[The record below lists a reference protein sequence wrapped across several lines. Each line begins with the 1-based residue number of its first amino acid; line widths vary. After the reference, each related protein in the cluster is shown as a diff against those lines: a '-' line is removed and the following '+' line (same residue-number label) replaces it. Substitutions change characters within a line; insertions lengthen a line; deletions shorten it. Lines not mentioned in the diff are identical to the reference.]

1 MYFPSLKEFS
11 NLNYEQKIQIVEN
24 IQNIIESQKKK
35 YLKQNND
42 EILIS
47 SYIPNNSNLN
57 NIQITENDLSS
68 STSSD
73 DININITKKNDVIQQ
88 AKNNIIKAKKDFEKF
103 QMQYYLYKLSKE
115 KNKEINEEI
124 IKETNHD
131 KEINYMIESTT
142 NSYNSSYNNNNI
154 FYNYQNNDNSKN
166 NVYINDIRFSK
177 IKKIPLN
184 INHNKNVYTFK
195 KKLIKENIKENM
207 NKSEKCKLIKSR
219 TNINNSIKK
228 NRINSSIEIRN
239 KMPPTKINNYTL
251 QSQGKKNI
259 TKSCSNIDKKQEFKK
274 IDKIQNI
281 NIIKKKLNFS
291 EINKNNKSNKNLLR
305 TLSCTHRKKIDENDI
320 SNRLYNMDKI
330 IKEKINLKKK
340 KLEEEE
346 MKNCSF
352 IPKINN
358 KSRKIAKKLEM
369 RNEAQKEKFKK
380 INGFNFFNH
389 K

>member
-142 NSYNSSYNNNNI
+142 NSYNSSYNNNI

-274 IDKIQNI
+274 IDKIQNT

-291 EINKNNKSNKNLLR
+291 VINKNNKSNKNLLR

-369 RNEAQKEKFKK
+369 RNETQKEKFKK

>member
-73 DININITKKNDVIQQ
+73 DININITKKNEVIQQ

-103 QMQYYLYKLSKE
+103 QIQYFLYKLSKE

-142 NSYNSSYNNNNI
+142 NSYNSSYNNNI

-166 NVYINDIRFSK
+166 NNYINDIRFSK

-219 TNINNSIKK
+219 TNINSSIKK

>member
-115 KNKEINEEI
+115 KNEEINEEI

-142 NSYNSSYNNNNI
+142 NSYNSSYNNNN
-154 FYNYQNNDNSKN
+154 FNNYQNNDNSKN
-166 NVYINDIRFSK
+166 NNCINDIRFSK

-291 EINKNNKSNKNLLR
+291 EINKKNKSNKNLLR

-369 RNEAQKEKFKK
+369 RNETQKEKFKK

>member
-11 NLNYEQKIQIVEN
+11 NLNYEQKIEIVEN

-142 NSYNSSYNNNNI
+142 NSYNSSYNNNI

-166 NVYINDIRFSK
+166 NNYINDIRFSK

-195 KKLIKENIKENM
+195 KKLIKENMKENM

-219 TNINNSIKK
+219 TNINSRIKK

-305 TLSCTHRKKIDENDI
+305 TLSCTQRKKLDENDI

-369 RNEAQKEKFKK
+369 RNETQKEKFKK

>member
-142 NSYNSSYNNNNI
+142 NSYNSSYNNNN
-154 FYNYQNNDNSKN
+154 FYNYQNNDNSIN
-166 NVYINDIRFSK
+166 NDYINDIRFSK

-184 INHNKNVYTFK
+184 INHNKNFYTFK
-195 KKLIKENIKENM
+195 KKLIKENMKENM

-219 TNINNSIKK
+219 TNINSSIKK

-291 EINKNNKSNKNLLR
+291 KINKNNKSNKNLLR

-369 RNEAQKEKFKK
+369 RNETQKEKFKK

>member
-115 KNKEINEEI
+115 KNEEINEEI

-142 NSYNSSYNNNNI
+142 NSYNSSYNNNI

-166 NVYINDIRFSK
+166 NNYINDIRFSK

-291 EINKNNKSNKNLLR
+291 KINKNNKSNKNLLR

-369 RNEAQKEKFKK
+369 RNETQKEKFKK

>member
-142 NSYNSSYNNNNI
+142 NSYNSSYNNNN
-154 FYNYQNNDNSKN
+154 FNNYQNNDNSKN
-166 NVYINDIRFSK
+166 NNYINDIRFSK

-219 TNINNSIKK
+219 TNINSSIKK

-239 KMPPTKINNYTL
+239 KIPPKKINNYTL
-251 QSQGKKNI
+251 KSQGKKNI

-291 EINKNNKSNKNLLR
+291 KINKNNKSNKNLLR

-369 RNEAQKEKFKK
+369 RNETQKEKFKK

>member
-11 NLNYEQKIQIVEN
+11 NLNYEQKIEIVEN

-142 NSYNSSYNNNNI
+142 NSYNSSYNNNN

-166 NVYINDIRFSK
+166 NNYINDIRFSK

-369 RNEAQKEKFKK
+369 RNETQKEKFKK

>member
-142 NSYNSSYNNNNI
+142 NSYNSSYNNNI

-166 NVYINDIRFSK
+166 NNYINDIRFSK

-259 TKSCSNIDKKQEFKK
+259 TKSCSNINKKHEFKK

-291 EINKNNKSNKNLLR
+291 EINKNNKNLLR

-320 SNRLYNMDKI
+320 SNRLYTMDKI

-369 RNEAQKEKFKK
+369 RNETQKEKFKK

>member
-142 NSYNSSYNNNNI
+142 NSYNSSYNNNI

-166 NVYINDIRFSK
+166 NDYINDIRFSK

-219 TNINNSIKK
+219 TNINSSIKK

-239 KMPPTKINNYTL
+239 KMSPTKINNYAL

-369 RNEAQKEKFKK
+369 RNETQKEKFKK

>member
-142 NSYNSSYNNNNI
+142 NSYNSSYNNNN
-154 FYNYQNNDNSKN
+154 FNNYQNNDNSKN
-166 NVYINDIRFSK
+166 NNYINDIRFSK

-274 IDKIQNI
+274 IDKKQNI

-305 TLSCTHRKKIDENDI
+305 TLSCTHRKKIDENNI

-369 RNEAQKEKFKK
+369 RNETQKEKFKK

>member
-11 NLNYEQKIQIVEN
+11 NLNYEQKIEIVEN

-142 NSYNSSYNNNNI
+142 NSYNSSYNNNN
-154 FYNYQNNDNSKN
+154 FNNYQNNDNSKN
-166 NVYINDIRFSK
+166 NNYINDIRFSK

-291 EINKNNKSNKNLLR
+291 EINKKNKSNKNLLR

-352 IPKINN
+352 IPKNNN

-369 RNEAQKEKFKK
+369 SNETQKEKFKK

>member
-115 KNKEINEEI
+115 KNEEINEEI

-142 NSYNSSYNNNNI
+142 NSYNSSYNNNN
-154 FYNYQNNDNSKN
+154 FNNYQNNDNSKN
-166 NVYINDIRFSK
+166 NNYINDIRFSK

-195 KKLIKENIKENM
+195 KKLIKENMKENM

-219 TNINNSIKK
+219 TNINSSIKK

-291 EINKNNKSNKNLLR
+291 EINKKNKSNKNLLR

-369 RNEAQKEKFKK
+369 RNETQKEKFKK

>member
-142 NSYNSSYNNNNI
+142 NSYNSSYNNNI

-166 NVYINDIRFSK
+166 NNYINDVRFSK

-291 EINKNNKSNKNLLR
+291 EINKKNKSNKNLLR

-369 RNEAQKEKFKK
+369 RNETQKEKFKK

>member
-142 NSYNSSYNNNNI
+142 NSYNSSYNNNN

-166 NVYINDIRFSK
+166 NNYINDIRFSK

-369 RNEAQKEKFKK
+369 RNETQKEKFKK

>member
-142 NSYNSSYNNNNI
+142 NSYNSSYNNNI

-166 NVYINDIRFSK
+166 NNYINDIRFSK

-251 QSQGKKNI
+251 QSQSKKNI

-369 RNEAQKEKFKK
+369 RNETQKEKFKK

>member
-142 NSYNSSYNNNNI
+142 NSYNSSYNNNN

-166 NVYINDIRFSK
+166 NNYINDIRFSK

-274 IDKIQNI
+274 IDKIQNT

>member
-142 NSYNSSYNNNNI
+142 NSYNSSYNNNI
-154 FYNYQNNDNSKN
+154 FYNYQNNDNSIN
-166 NVYINDIRFSK
+166 NDYINDIRFSK

-219 TNINNSIKK
+219 TNINSSIKK

-291 EINKNNKSNKNLLR
+291 KINKNNKSNKNLLR

-369 RNEAQKEKFKK
+369 RNETQKEKFKK

>member
-142 NSYNSSYNNNNI
+142 NSYNSSYNNNN

-219 TNINNSIKK
+219 TNINSSIKK

-291 EINKNNKSNKNLLR
+291 EIKKNNKSNKNLLR

-369 RNEAQKEKFKK
+369 RNETQKEKFKK

>member
-142 NSYNSSYNNNNI
+142 NSYNSSYNNNI

-184 INHNKNVYTFK
+184 INHNKNGYTFK

-219 TNINNSIKK
+219 TNINSSIKK

-239 KMPPTKINNYTL
+239 KMSPTKINNYAL

-259 TKSCSNIDKKQEFKK
+259 TKSCSNIDKNQEFKK

-320 SNRLYNMDKI
+320 SNRLYNLDKI

-380 INGFNFFNH
+380 INGFNFFNY

>member
-42 EILIS
+42 EKLIS

-88 AKNNIIKAKKDFEKF
+88 AKNNIIEAKKDFEKF

-115 KNKEINEEI
+115 KNEEINEEI

-142 NSYNSSYNNNNI
+142 NSYNSSYNNNN
-154 FYNYQNNDNSKN
+154 FNNYQNNDNSKN
-166 NVYINDIRFSK
+166 NNCINDIRFSK

-291 EINKNNKSNKNLLR
+291 KINKNNKSNKNLLR

-369 RNEAQKEKFKK
+369 RNETQKEKFKK

>member
-142 NSYNSSYNNNNI
+142 NSYNSSYNNNI

-195 KKLIKENIKENM
+195 KKLIKENMKENM

-305 TLSCTHRKKIDENDI
+305 TLSCTHRKKINENDI

-352 IPKINN
+352 IPKINS

-369 RNEAQKEKFKK
+369 RNETQKEKFKK

>member
-115 KNKEINEEI
+115 KNEEINEEI

-142 NSYNSSYNNNNI
+142 NSYNSSYNNNN
-154 FYNYQNNDNSKN
+154 FNNYQNNDNSKN
-166 NVYINDIRFSK
+166 NNYINDIRFSK

-195 KKLIKENIKENM
+195 KKLIKENMKENM

-219 TNINNSIKK
+219 TNINSSIKK

-251 QSQGKKNI
+251 QSLGKKNI

-291 EINKNNKSNKNLLR
+291 KINKNNKSNKNLLR

-369 RNEAQKEKFKK
+369 RNETQKEKFKK

>member
-142 NSYNSSYNNNNI
+142 NSYNSSYNNNI

-166 NVYINDIRFSK
+166 NNYINDIRFSK

-219 TNINNSIKK
+219 TNINNIIKK

-369 RNEAQKEKFKK
+369 RNETQKEKFKK

>member
-142 NSYNSSYNNNNI
+142 NSYNSSYNNNN
-154 FYNYQNNDNSKN
+154 FNNYQNNDNSKN
-166 NVYINDIRFSK
+166 NNYINDIRFSK

-207 NKSEKCKLIKSR
+207 NKSEKCKLIKSI

-369 RNEAQKEKFKK
+369 RNETQKEKFKK

>member
-142 NSYNSSYNNNNI
+142 NSYNSSYNNNI

-274 IDKIQNI
+274 IDKIQNT

-369 RNEAQKEKFKK
+369 RNETQKEKFKK

>member
-142 NSYNSSYNNNNI
+142 NSYNSSYNNNI

-166 NVYINDIRFSK
+166 NNYINDIRFSK

-369 RNEAQKEKFKK
+369 RNETQKEKFIK

>member
-142 NSYNSSYNNNNI
+142 NSYNSSYNNNN
-154 FYNYQNNDNSKN
+154 FYNYQNNDNSIN
-166 NVYINDIRFSK
+166 NDYINDIRFSK

-239 KMPPTKINNYTL
+239 KMLPTKINNYTL

-380 INGFNFFNH
+380 ITGFNFFNH

>member
-115 KNKEINEEI
+115 KNEEINEEI

-142 NSYNSSYNNNNI
+142 NSYNSSYNNNN
-154 FYNYQNNDNSKN
+154 FNNYQNNDNSKN
-166 NVYINDIRFSK
+166 NNYINDIRFSK

-228 NRINSSIEIRN
+228 NRINRTIEIRN

-369 RNEAQKEKFKK
+369 RNETQKEKFKK

>member
-11 NLNYEQKIQIVEN
+11 NLNHEQKIQIVEN

-142 NSYNSSYNNNNI
+142 NSYNSSYNNNN
-154 FYNYQNNDNSKN
+154 FYNYQNNDNSIN
-166 NVYINDIRFSK
+166 NDYINDIRFSK

-305 TLSCTHRKKIDENDI
+305 TLSCTQRKKLDENDI

-369 RNEAQKEKFKK
+369 RNETQKEKFKK

>member
-142 NSYNSSYNNNNI
+142 NSYNSSYNNNN

-166 NVYINDIRFSK
+166 NNYINDIRFSK

-219 TNINNSIKK
+219 TNINSSIKK
-228 NRINSSIEIRN
+228 NRIISSIEIRN

-369 RNEAQKEKFKK
+369 RNETQKEKFKK

>member
-103 QMQYYLYKLSKE
+103 EMQYYLYKLSKE

-142 NSYNSSYNNNNI
+142 NSYNSSYNNNI

-166 NVYINDIRFSK
+166 NDYINDIRFSK

-219 TNINNSIKK
+219 TNINSSIKK

-239 KMPPTKINNYTL
+239 KMSPTKINNYAL

-369 RNEAQKEKFKK
+369 RNETQKEKFKK
-380 INGFNFFNH
+380 INGFNFFYH

>member
-142 NSYNSSYNNNNI
+142 NSYNSSYNNNN

-166 NVYINDIRFSK
+166 NNYINDIRFSK

-219 TNINNSIKK
+219 TNINSSIKK

-369 RNEAQKEKFKK
+369 RNETQKEKFKK

>member
-73 DININITKKNDVIQQ
+73 DININITKKNEVIQQ

-142 NSYNSSYNNNNI
+142 NSYNSSYNNNI

-166 NVYINDIRFSK
+166 NNYINDIRFSK

-219 TNINNSIKK
+219 TNINSSIKK

-369 RNEAQKEKFKK
+369 RNEAQKEKNKK

>member
-142 NSYNSSYNNNNI
+142 NSYNSSYNNNI

-166 NVYINDIRFSK
+166 NNYINDIRFSK

-291 EINKNNKSNKNLLR
+291 KINKNNKSNKNLLR

-369 RNEAQKEKFKK
+369 RNETQKEKFKK

>member
-142 NSYNSSYNNNNI
+142 NSYNSSYNNNI

-166 NVYINDIRFSK
+166 NVYINDIRLSK

-184 INHNKNVYTFK
+184 INHNKNVYTLK

-369 RNEAQKEKFKK
+369 RNETQKEKFKK